1 MALKPSSPDYNAKSK
16 WATKK
21 EFLLY
26 SSLSLCQMKCPRC
39 KHTIPIKKCLL
50 LSNNSVI
57 NCKHCNTRLRAEKM
71 SSAYFVI
78 PFLLVGPISFFIALK
93 SNSLLEGLLFGSV
106 IGLIIYIIG
115 IVYTY
120 LYVKLFER

>member
-1 MALKPSSPDYNAKSK
+1 
-16 WATKK
+16 
-21 EFLLY
+21 
-26 SSLSLCQMKCPRC
+26 
-39 KHTIPIKKCLL
+39 
-50 LSNNSVI
+50 
-57 NCKHCNTRLRAEKM
+57 M

-78 PFLLVGPISFFIALK
+78 PFLLVGPISFFIASK